1 MKIEEHCFSPEINTI
16 NLRNLTYYRVFMN
29 LICLK
34 DKDEHICTYCR
45 SAYFHKHS
53 SNIHKMLV
61 LNLKIIISPK
71 ENNTIFSEHSK
82 FKLEGN
88 IEMQSKTNFDLRKY
102 CPSNFYHS
110 EKQF

>member
-1 MKIEEHCFSPEINTI
+1 
-16 NLRNLTYYRVFMN
+16 
-29 LICLK
+29 
-34 DKDEHICTYCR
+34 
-45 SAYFHKHS
+45 
-53 SNIHKMLV
+53 MLV

-88 IEMQSKTNFDLRKY
+88 IEKQSKTNFDLRKY